1 QCPYLLSD
9 YSKHKNMPNTSSS
22 QSFTSF
28 VTGWLIRHR
37 YFVEQLMCASSLDE
51 TNRISLEDQQSL
63 VTQFLSHCLQY
74 YQEKFAAVSVAGDNV
89 FTFFCPPW
97 FNSYAKLILWVGDF
111 KPSLVFKL
119 TEVSVD
125 DLTRH
130 QKDRISSLK
139 SETRR
144 KEREVMRDFAL
155 VQQSVADPPVMLAAR
170 RVGAVGMV
178 DGEETDLEEAME
190 VLKAGMAAAMNNA
203 DQLRCSTVG
212 KVVEILTPPQAI
224 KVLKTIGELHLRLRE
239 VNSERDHQRA

>member
-1 QCPYLLSD
+1 
-9 YSKHKNMPNTSSS
+9 MTITSSS

-28 VTGWLIRHR
+28 VNGWLVRHR
-37 YFVEQLMCASSLDE
+37 YFVEQLACASSFDG
-51 TNRISLEDQQSL
+51 TTLEEQQSL

-74 YQEKFAAVSVAGDNV
+74 YQKKSATVSVAGDNV

-97 FNSYAKLILWVGDF
+97 FSSYAKLILWVGDF
-111 KPSLVFKL
+111 RPSLVFKL
-119 TEVSVD
+119 TASSVD

-130 QKDRISSLK
+130 QEDRISSLR

-144 KEREVMRDFAL
+144 KERDVMRDFAL

-170 RVGAVGMV
+170 RVGAMGMV
-178 DGEETDLEEAME
+178 DGEESDLEDAME

-212 KVVEILTPPQAI
+212 RVVEILTPSQAI
-224 KVLKTIGELHLRLRE
+224 KVLRTIGELHLRLRDM
-239 VNSERDHQRA
+239 VGLERDHE